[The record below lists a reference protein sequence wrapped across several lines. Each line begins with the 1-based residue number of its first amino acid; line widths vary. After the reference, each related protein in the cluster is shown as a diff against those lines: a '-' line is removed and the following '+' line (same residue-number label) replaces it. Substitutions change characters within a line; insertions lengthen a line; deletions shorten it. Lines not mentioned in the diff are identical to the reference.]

1 MMITSEVINR
11 INTAIAMLPP
21 RCKLIFKLVKE
32 DGLRYNDIAELL
44 NISVKTID
52 NQMVIAVKKIGKAI
66 NFDLKAELKPP
77 PNK

>member
-1 MMITSEVINR
+1 MITSEVINR

-52 NQMVIAVKKIGKAI
+52 NQMVIAIKKIGKAI
-66 NFDLKAELKPP
+66 NFDLKAELKSP